1 MAHVFAPGLA
11 LHMYPDELLKHGASF
26 TGPAED
32 AVSAQ
37 HYFVC
42 IAVDAQNGLWVPLF
56 QGSGRDLK
64 MISETAKTGH
74 SRWTRGP
81 SYYDVA
87 QLWRIPHKAAQ
98 RGAAAAMDS
107 SQVKTPNKVA
117 LEALP
122 KRADFP
128 ADSAFA
134 VGAH

>member
-11 LHMYPDELLKHGASF
+11 LHMYPDELLKQGAEF

-42 IAVDAQNGLWVPLF
+42 LSVDARAGLWVPLF
-56 QGSGRDLK
+56 QGSGHAKK
-64 MISETAKTGH
+64 MISETAKSGN

-81 SYYDVA
+81 SYYDVG
-87 QLWRIPHKAAQ
+87 QLWRIPHKASQ

-107 SQVKTPNKVA
+107 SLPKSPNTVA
-117 LEALP
+117 LTALP
-122 KRADFP
+122 DRALFP
-128 ADSAFA
+128 DDSAFHA
-134 VGAH
+134 G